1 MSAMTLRPYQREGI
15 LATRALW
22 AQYIRNLLGVAA
34 TGAGKTQILLGTL
47 LGHED
52 IPPLLVDGKR
62 GLIIAHRDELI
73 RQPHERIANYWKEW
87 LPQVGIVKAEENQ
100 PHRQLTIAT
109 VQSLHEK
116 RLKTLLHYGKIDYL
130 VIDEAHHAVADSYV
144 RLYETLKAANPEMCH
159 LGVTATPQ
167 RADDTGLIEVYE
179 RNSFSISI
187 KDLVRAGYLVPFKG
201 LEIATKVSLKGVHRQ
216 GADLNQGQ
224 LKRAFELDNVLDL
237 VVQSHQKY
245 AAGRKAIAF
254 TVSVDG
260 AHDLADRFTAA
271 GIPAAAIDGTTP
283 KDERR
288 AILRRFSVGEIM
300 VLTNCAV
307 LTEGFDQPDVSCVHM
322 VRPTMNRSLFVQCVG
337 RGLRTAPGKEDCL
350 ILEYAPSQGHNLA
363 SMGDVLGLPRDVT
376 ERTQQQA
383 DAEETDEGDVLGGMS
398 FDGDVR
404 GLEGDPLELVARQL
418 DYLSL
423 TPFHWDRREGWLVLG
438 LGRGADG
445 RDRILAITPPM
456 LTDPF
461 VLYGLVKDEGS
472 YQWQVRKMAES
483 DDFAALSE
491 QANELAES
499 RGVGILTGKNASWKH
514 QPATEG
520 QIKFLRR
527 LVRGE
532 GEKIKYQL
540 LNKGDAAS
548 LITFYQA
555 KQTLERAGAWR

>member
-1 MSAMTLRPYQREGI
+1 MQLRPYQRDAI
-15 LATRALW
+15 SAVQRDWATVPDV
-22 AQYIRNLLGVAA
+22 LGVAA
-34 TGAGKTQILLGTL
+34 TGAGKTQIMLGTM

-52 IPPLLVDGKR
+52 IPPALTNGKR
-62 GLIIAHRDELI
+62 GLLIAHRDELI
-73 RQPHERIANYWKEW
+73 RQPYERIASYWRDW

-100 PHRQLTIAT
+100 PHRQLVIAT
-109 VQSLHEK
+109 VQSLHEQ
-116 RLKTLLHYGKIDYL
+116 RLATLLHYGPIDYL
-130 VIDEAHHAVADSYV
+130 MIDEAHHAVADSYV
-144 RLYETLKAANPEMCH
+144 KLYEQLKAANPNLRH

-167 RADDTGLIEVYE
+167 RADDTGLIEVYQK
-179 RNSFSISI
+179 NSFAISI
-187 KDLVRAGYLVPFKG
+187 KDLVKGGYLVPFKG

-224 LKRAFELDNVLDL
+224 LKKAFELDNVLDL
-237 VVQSHQKY
+237 VVQSHHKY
-245 AAGRKAIAF
+245 ATGRKAIAF

-260 AHDLADRFTAA
+260 AHTLAEKFNAA

-283 KDERR
+283 KEERR
-288 AILRRFSVGEIM
+288 SILRRFGMGEIM

-322 VRPTMNRSLFVQCVG
+322 VRPTMNRSLFIQCVG

-363 SMGDVLGLPRDVT
+363 SLGDVLGLPRDVI
-376 ERTQQQA
+376 ERAHTKA
-383 DAEETDEGDVLGGMS
+383 DTEETDEGDVLGGMS

-423 TPFHWDRREGWLVLG
+423 TPFHWERREGWLVLG
-438 LGRGADG
+438 LGRGSDM
-445 RDRILAITPPM
+445 RERILAITPPM

-461 VLYGLVKDEGS
+461 VLYGLVRDEGS

-483 DDFAALSE
+483 DDFGALSE

-499 RGVGILTGKNASWKH
+499 RGVAVLTGKAASWKH

-520 QIKFLRR
+520 QVKFLRR
-527 LVRGE
+527 LMRGE
-532 GEKIKYQL
+532 SEKIKYQT
-540 LNKGDAAS
+540 LNKGECAS